1 MDLHWLAYRMLTNFR
16 MYVDWIHLQIYGCPF
31 VFDEVHFR
39 IIQALQD
46 YADGIY
52 PTRNIAIN
60 VFPGCVSGDTIVH
73 INRGGKGKK
82 YTVAQLY
89 HMFNGGVSSGKV
101 WDKTIPTYTRK
112 LVGKSIGLHEI
123 KGVYY
128 TGIKPVYRLT
138 LEDGK
143 SIKCTADH
151 QIMTNHGFVR
161 LDELNIGDMVMIDNL
176 KKSGTENHVKHF
188 KDKDFSC
195 GVFHPHARKHHK
207 SQRIS
212 LHRAIYEANLNGMT
226 LEEFRRA
233 TYDPI
238 SGPLLKTVPVDMEV
252 HHIDHNHNNNTL
264 ENLQVCTRSEHS
276 KLHKCESN
284 FGQGIPEYVAVVSIE
299 YIGQEKVYD
308 IDTGVNWQT
317 EGNFSANQ
325 IIVHN
330 CGKTTLMQYWIS
342 WCFAR
347 CRSSMFLYISAVE
360 DIAKE
365 LSAGTRDIM
374 LQPKWQQAYGVEIDN
389 SKLSGSQASKK
400 RWQLKSGGQN
410 SGLIAR
416 TMSSSLLG
424 LSAGN
429 PNADGF
435 PGCLA
440 VDDPQGFEIVSQP
453 YAREQTI
460 AIYKG
465 AAESRRRGNK
475 IGTVLI
481 QQRLHI
487 NDLTGYL
494 KRTEPENWTFIS
506 VPALI
511 QREDG
516 SYKSTC
522 ERVMGVEELLKMKE
536 QDPYKFYALY
546 QQEPIQSGGTFYHD
560 SDFQYYQSVPQMQ
573 QTFIA
578 TDFAFKK
585 EQNADRTVFMHLG
598 LGIDNN
604 VYLLNYIAFRDDV
617 IGVRSRFIDF
627 FFECR
632 KKDPYL
638 TTIIVEKSVAN
649 MALIPTIVA
658 EHPYM
663 NFVEFSKA
671 GMNNKI
677 QYIKAAREF
686 FLGKRV
692 FFPEEPKPV
701 DLINE
706 TLLFSADGSAEHDDM
721 IDCLSQGLHWI
732 FGNMQQNS
740 IFI

>member
-1 MDLHWLAYRMLTNFR
+1 MSRIPKPSSSDKFVIGAWRKARYDAMDLHWLAYRMLTNFR

-31 VFDEVHFR
+31 VFDTVHYE

-46 YADGIY
+46 YADGKY

-60 VFPGCVSGDTIVH
+60 VSPG
-73 INRGGKGKK
+73 
-82 YTVAQLY
+82 
-89 HMFNGGVSSGKV
+89 
-101 WDKTIPTYTRK
+101 
-112 LVGKSIGLHEI
+112 VGK
-123 KGVYY
+123 
-128 TGIKPVYRLT
+128 T
-138 LEDGK
+138 
-143 SIKCTADH
+143 
-151 QIMTNHGFVR
+151 
-161 LDELNIGDMVMIDNL
+161 
-176 KKSGTENHVKHF
+176 
-188 KDKDFSC
+188 
-195 GVFHPHARKHHK
+195 
-207 SQRIS
+207 S
-212 LHRAIYEANLNGMT
+212 L
-226 LEEFRRA
+226 
-233 TYDPI
+233 
-238 SGPLLKTVPVDMEV
+238 V
-252 HHIDHNHNNNTL
+252 
-264 ENLQVCTRSEHS
+264 
-276 KLHKCESN
+276 
-284 FGQGIPEYVAVVSIE
+284 
-299 YIGQEKVYD
+299 
-308 IDTGVNWQT
+308 
-317 EGNFSANQ
+317 
-325 IIVHN
+325 
-330 CGKTTLMQYWIS
+330 QYWIS

-365 LSAGTRDIM
+365 LSAATRDIM

-389 SKLSGSQASKK
+389 SKLTGSQASKK

-435 PGCLA
+435 PGCLV
-440 VDDPQGFEIVSQP
+440 VDDPQGFEVVSQP
-453 YAREQTI
+453 YARELTI
-460 AIYKG
+460 STYKG

-475 IGTVLI
+475 VGTVLI
-481 QQRLHI
+481 QQRLHL

-511 QREDG
+511 QNPDG
-516 SYKSTC
+516 SYKSAC
-522 ERVMGVEELLKMKE
+522 ERVISVEELLKMKE
-536 QDPYKFYALY
+536 QDPYKFYAMY
-546 QQEPIQSGGTFYHD
+546 QQEPIQTGGTFFHE
-560 SDFQYYQSVPQMQ
+560 SDFQYYQTVPQMQ

-585 EQNADRTVFMHLG
+585 EQSADRTVFMHLG

-604 VYLLNYIAFRDDV
+604 VYLLKYIAFRDDV
-617 IGVRSRFIDF
+617 IGVAKRFVEF
-627 FFECR
+627 FFDSR
-632 KKDPYL
+632 TRDPNL

-692 FFPEEPKPV
+692 FFPEDPKPT

-706 TLLFSADGSAEHDDM
+706 TLLFSTDGSADRDDA

-732 FGNMQQNS
+732 FGNMTQNS

>member
-1 MDLHWLAYRMLTNFR
+1 MPKPLSSDKFVIGEWRKARYDSMDLHWLAYRMLTNFR

-31 VFDEVHFR
+31 VFDEVHYT

-46 YADGIY
+46 FADGKF

-60 VFPGCVSGDTIVH
+60 VMPS
-73 INRGGKGKK
+73 
-82 YTVAQLY
+82 
-89 HMFNGGVSSGKV
+89 
-101 WDKTIPTYTRK
+101 
-112 LVGKSIGLHEI
+112 VGKS
-123 KGVYY
+123 
-128 TGIKPVYRLT
+128 T
-138 LEDGK
+138 L
-143 SIKCTADH
+143 
-151 QIMTNHGFVR
+151 V
-161 LDELNIGDMVMIDNL
+161 
-176 KKSGTENHVKHF
+176 
-188 KDKDFSC
+188 
-195 GVFHPHARKHHK
+195 
-207 SQRIS
+207 
-212 LHRAIYEANLNGMT
+212 
-226 LEEFRRA
+226 
-233 TYDPI
+233 
-238 SGPLLKTVPVDMEV
+238 
-252 HHIDHNHNNNTL
+252 
-264 ENLQVCTRSEHS
+264 
-276 KLHKCESN
+276 
-284 FGQGIPEYVAVVSIE
+284 
-299 YIGQEKVYD
+299 
-308 IDTGVNWQT
+308 
-317 EGNFSANQ
+317 
-325 IIVHN
+325 
-330 CGKTTLMQYWIS
+330 QYWIS

-347 CRSSMFLYISAVE
+347 CRASMFMYISAVE
-360 DIAKE
+360 DVAKE
-365 LSAGTRDIM
+365 LSTATRDIM
-374 LQPKWQQAYGVEIDN
+374 LQPKWEQAYGVEIDN
-389 SKLSGSQASKK
+389 SKLSGAQASKK
-400 RWQLKSGGQN
+400 RWQLKSGGKN

-416 TMSSSLLG
+416 TMSSTLLG

-435 PGCLA
+435 PGCLV
-440 VDDPQGFEIVSQP
+440 VDDPQGQEVITQP
-453 YAREQTI
+453 YARETSI
-460 AIYKG
+460 ATYKG
-465 AAESRRRGNK
+465 AAESRRRGNRV
-475 IGTVLI
+475 GTVLI
-481 QQRLHI
+481 QQRLHL

-506 VPALI
+506 VPALV
-511 QREDG
+511 QNEDG

-522 ERVMGVEELLKMKE
+522 ERVMLPDELLKMKE
-536 QDPYKFYALY
+536 RDPYKFYSMY
-546 QQEPIQSGGTFYHD
+546 QQEPIQTGGTFFHE
-560 SDFQYYQSVPQMQ
+560 SDFQYYQSLPQMQ

-598 LGIDNN
+598 LGVDNN
-604 VYLLNYIAFRDDV
+604 VYLLHYIAFRDDV

-692 FFPEEPKPV
+692 FFPEDPKPT

-706 TLLFSADGSAEHDDM
+706 TLLFSSDGSAEHDDA

-732 FGNMQQNS
+732 FGNMTQNS